1 MTNLKVTIEVI
12 ENKGDR
18 DNLVE
23 RVEVLDRVKELLL
36 LPEMEM
42 ATSAQVA
49 DFYEVDYDAI
59 KKLTFRNKEELISD
73 GYITNS
79 GKEIADFLRDK
90 MSLKKIEAKKG
101 KYVITMKDNSEYN
114 FANRSNA
121 LFPKRAILRVG
132 MLLRDSEVAK
142 EVRTQLL
149 NIEEN
154 STQEVKTQEIDKEM
168 TLEMNIGRAISKGDY
183 VAVAIAVK
191 ELEDY
196 KNRHTIEKAEKFDNY
211 LDTDGS
217 LTVTQVVDKL
227 RELGEKPTYIRS
239 AQSLNRFLRE
249 EGIQYKRGNSWY
261 VYQRYEYLVEE
272 GYVVNRQV
280 LRNDGEYTN
289 QLRWTPKGVDFII
302 SLF

>member
-1 MTNLKVTIEVI
+1 MTNLKITVEVI
-12 ENKGDR
+12 NNKEER
-18 DNLVE
+18 NNLVE
-23 RVEVLDRVKELLL
+23 RVEVLERVNGLLL
-36 LPEMEM
+36 LPNMEV
-42 ATSAQVA
+42 ATTQQVA
-49 DFYEVDYDAI
+49 DFYNVPYKAI
-59 KKLTFRNKEELISD
+59 NSLVNDNKEELVQD
-73 GYITNS
+73 GYTVKS
-79 GKEIADFLRDK
+79 GKEIKTTLES
-90 MSLKKIEAKKG
+90 SLKELSKIQPMRGHFLVDGYKIG
-101 KYVITMKDNSEYN
+101 YRD
-114 FANRSNA
+114 NA

-149 NIEEN
+149 NIEEH

-227 RELGEKPTYIRS
+227 RELGEKPRYIRS

>member
-23 RVEVLDRVKELLL
+23 RVEVLERVKELLL
-36 LPEMEM
+36 LPNMEM
-42 ATSAQVA
+42 ATTSQVA
-49 DFYEVDYDAI
+49 EFYGVHIESIKSLVKDNREEVC
-59 KKLTFRNKEELISD
+59 KD
-73 GYITNS
+73 GYLVKP
-79 GKEIADFLRDK
+79 GKEIKDELGRSYKDLPQIENKLGHFIVHCKSNQA
-90 MSLKKIEAKKG
+90 KINYG
-101 KYVITMKDNSEYN
+101 KVG
-114 FANRSNA
+114 

-154 STQEVKTQEIDKEM
+154 STQEVKTQEIDQEM